1 MFEKVPEH
9 EHYLLVSDQCLNF
22 FSVLRSYRSLF
33 AQMLFFFFNKIHSV
47 SYITAS
53 FSFVILAG
61 GQSFTL
67 RR

>member
-1 MFEKVPEH
+1 MFEKVPQH

-22 FSVLRSYRSLF
+22 FFCL
-33 AQMLFFFFNKIHSV
+33 AQMFFKKIHSL

-53 FSFVILAG
+53 FSFFILAG